1 MSCFG
6 PVRVFRTG
14 QTLARR
20 AFMDFSPLAAGEDPL
35 GLKPN
40 VLLHG
45 HMRLLDHVFTS
56 LAFACKAC
64 DRARADSRGQNGAG
78 MRPPPYCRQGS
89 CCLSAQQPRYAG
101 QLLGRTY
108 AQRAGDRMLAPS
120 RLLQRTLRT
129 APLEVVV
136 RISPTWGCVPDRYRA
151 DTARS
156 AQGRRC
162 SPIVRSSSR
171 KGRNSL
177 CGVRSAV
184 CWNCRIPRAQC
195 SVYH

>member
-1 MSCFG
+1 
-6 PVRVFRTG
+6 
-14 QTLARR
+14 
-20 AFMDFSPLAAGEDPL
+20 
-35 GLKPN
+35 
-40 VLLHG
+40 
-45 HMRLLDHVFTS
+45 MRLLDHMFTS

-120 RLLQRTLRT
+120 QLLERTLRT

-151 DTARS
+151 DTALS

-162 SPIVRSSSR
+162 SPIARTSSR

-177 CGVRSAV
+177 CGLLELHDPQCTIGPPTEGSVPSFGHTSYCLLMSYCMLYWLLRSANPNV
-184 CWNCRIPRAQC
+184 LVAVQYKLQQPHNSHKR
-195 SVYH
+195 

>member
-1 MSCFG
+1 
-6 PVRVFRTG
+6 
-14 QTLARR
+14 
-20 AFMDFSPLAAGEDPL
+20 
-35 GLKPN
+35 
-40 VLLHG
+40 
-45 HMRLLDHVFTS
+45 MRLLDHMFTS

-108 AQRAGDRMLAPS
+108 AHRAGDRMLAPS
-120 RLLQRTLRT
+120 RLLERTLRT

-151 DTARS
+151 DTALS

-177 CGVRSAV
+177 CGLLELQD
-184 CWNCRIPRAQC
+184 PQC
-195 SVYH
+195 TIGPPITMRGGEGSTGLHHDPSICEL

>member
-1 MSCFG
+1 
-6 PVRVFRTG
+6 
-14 QTLARR
+14 
-20 AFMDFSPLAAGEDPL
+20 
-35 GLKPN
+35 
-40 VLLHG
+40 
-45 HMRLLDHVFTS
+45 MRLLDHMFTS

-64 DRARADSRGQNGAG
+64 DRARADSRSQNGAG

-108 AQRAGDRMLAPS
+108 AQRAVDRMLAPS
-120 RLLQRTLRT
+120 RLLERTLRT

-151 DTARS
+151 DSALS

-177 CGVRSAV
+177 CGLLELQD
-184 CWNCRIPRAQC
+184 PQC
-195 SVYH
+195 SIGPPSHKNAMRSNALFPNKSMGLGLSPWPTRGIRLRVQ